1 MIRRSRRT
9 VPAILVAAVLVAG
22 SVVIGVSCAQSIAGR
37 SAWLPFV
44 SVKHLGAGL
53 TASSPWMIGLGGV
66 VALVG
71 LALLLVAVRPG
82 PALVMP
88 LDGPRH
94 GRDALVSGV
103 SRNSVAHA
111 LRAAAMGVDG
121 VDAARVE
128 ITEKAVHA
136 RVRTPVRAHTSLS
149 SEVEQAIRTRLDTVC
164 LARRPKVRVRVRVRG
179 EA

>member
-9 VPAILVAAVLVAG
+9 IPALLVAAVLVAA
-22 SVVIGVSCAQSIAGR
+22 SVVIGVSCAQAIAGR
-37 SAWLPFV
+37 AAWLPFTA
-44 SVKHLGAGL
+44 VKHLGAGL

-66 VALVG
+66 VAVVG
-71 LALLLVAVRPG
+71 LVLLLIAIRPG
-82 PALVMP
+82 PALVLA

-103 SRNSVAHA
+103 SRNSVAYA

-128 ITEKAVHA
+128 VTEKSVRA
-136 RVRTPVRAHTSLS
+136 RVRTPVRAHTTLGT
-149 SEVEQAIRTRLDTVC
+149 EVEEAIRTRLDTVC
-164 LARRPKVRVRVRVRG
+164 LASRPKVRVRVHVRG